1 MMPTNVS
8 YPGIYIEED
17 QSLAMSVPA
26 GKTAVPVFVGVFRT
40 PQGAWADPKK
50 CVRVNTWLEFK
61 QNFGNSAVPAVTVT
75 PPGKVVVKKG
85 GKSTAS
91 DGGAGQE
98 DEDSDYAVKIDYKEY
113 LGSLSVRHYFD
124 NGGGACY
131 ILPLDKIGKD
141 EKAFIVP
148 TIEACSEISLLCYC
162 EITDNKKD
170 QSIYSELNSLLNK
183 KKGYFLLVD
192 SYDGEPPSGLM
203 SEQVAVYYPSLQ
215 TTYQRPYVDDAL
227 ITITGYPGVNN
238 LAELREKHDTVSQNL
253 CEKIDEALKAR
264 LEDAP
269 VYLRASSA
277 IAGVYCKTDRNRGV
291 WKAPANMAF
300 INVAGLVQVAIVG
313 NKPTFT
319 PVTVTEADQGKLNGN
334 GINAIRAFS
343 DQGFVVWGARTLA
356 AQDPEW
362 RYIPVRRLFNSV
374 ERDIQQAMRTVMF
387 EPNSPLTWEKVR
399 SAIDNYLYSL
409 WRLGALM
416 GTKPEEA
423 YFVKIGQNITMT
435 ESDIDAG
442 TLIVK
447 VGMAAARP
455 AEFIILQFSQILG
468 GDAS

>member
-1 MMPTNVS
+1 MPTNVS
-8 YPGIYIEED
+8 YPGVYIEED

-40 PQGAWADPKK
+40 PQGTWADPKQ

-61 QNFGNSAVPAVTVT
+61 QNFGDSAVPAVTVT
-75 PPGKVVVKKG
+75 PPGKVAVKKSS
-85 GKSTAS
+85 KSTS
-91 DGGAGQE
+91 LDGGAEQE
-98 DEDSDYAVKIDYKEY
+98 NEGSDYAVTIDYKEY
-113 LGSLSVRHYFD
+113 LGSLSVRHHFD
-124 NGGGACY
+124 NGGGVCY

-141 EKAFIVP
+141 EKAFVVP
-148 TIEACSEISLLCYC
+148 AIEACSEISLLCYC
-162 EITDNKKD
+162 EVTDNKQD
-170 QSIYSELNSLLNK
+170 QSIYSELNKLLNK

-192 SYDGEPPSGLM
+192 SYDSEPPSGLV
-203 SEQVAVYYPSLQ
+203 SEQVAVYYPSLK
-215 TTYQRPYVDDAL
+215 TTYQRPHVDDAL

-238 LAELREKHDTVSQNL
+238 LVDLKDKQDTVSQNL
-253 CEKIDEALKAR
+253 CKKIGEALKAK
-264 LEDAP
+264 LEESP

-291 WKAPANMAF
+291 WKAPANVALT
-300 INVAGLVQVAIVG
+300 NVAGLVQVATAG
-313 NKPTFT
+313 NKPIFT
-319 PVTVTEADQGKLNGN
+319 PVTVTEADQGKLNEK

-362 RYIPVRRLFNSV
+362 RYVPVRRLFNSV

-387 EPNSPLTWEKVR
+387 EPNSPPTWEKVR
-399 SAIDNYLYSL
+399 AAIDNYLYSL
-409 WRLGALM
+409 WRLGALV
-416 GTKPEEA
+416 GAKPDEA
-423 YFVKIGQNITMT
+423 YFVQIGQNITMT
-435 ESDIDAG
+435 KSDIDAG

-468 GDAS
+468 GGAS